1 MAGLV
6 QKEPAAPA
14 GHSERLDQ
22 VSNNRDGV
30 ERGKKIDVSRAEGWD
45 WGPWLD
51 ADMRKPGELKQI
63 RTSHHGDK
71 HRLAVGTLALS
82 VLQ

>member
-1 MAGLV
+1 MSGESRGRTVV

-30 ERGKKIDVSRAEGWD
+30 ERGKMF
-45 WGPWLD
+45 P
-51 ADMRKPGELKQI
+51 ELKAGIGGPGWMQI
-63 RTSHHGDK
+63 
-71 HRLAVGTLALS
+71 
-82 VLQ
+82 